1 MIDGI
6 PVMTA
11 PPEIDITTAD
21 QLRTVLL
28 DMATWGHATV
38 VVDLTLTRFC
48 DSYRLHALLRAH
60 KLAHADGGELRLVT
74 PLTARSSYFCP
85 DLPGLEEGPSPGT
98 RCREPA
104 SRCSRARLRP
114 ASNHDHN
121 SPTSFRRLDGCV
133 NKQLKS
139 LNGCRASRS
148 GVSGR
153 PARMSAWPT

>member
-21 QLRTVLL
+21 QLRAVLL

-74 PLTARSSYFCP
+74 PADGPFFVSSP
-85 DLPGLEEGPSPGT
+85 
-98 RCREPA
+98 
-104 SRCSRARLRP
+104 
-114 ASNHDHN
+114 
-121 SPTSFRRLDGCV
+121 
-133 NKQLKS
+133 
-139 LNGCRASRS
+139 
-148 GVSGR
+148 
-153 PARMSAWPT
+153 